1 MGDIIEHESMPIKVD
16 EKLKSVDVRKAFE
29 KLLDVL
35 ITQNSDKPDKDTLCA
50 IEELQQRIIS
60 LEREGEALQGEHRT
74 LYSLLDGIPG
84 FVFLRAPDY
93 SISFVNKYFREHFG
107 DPVEKPCYEIM
118 ANRREPCEECRILDI
133 FRTKKPQKWE
143 WTSKINNGVYQI
155 YDYPFI
161 GMGDKFMVLE
171 FGIDITDLKKREEQI
186 QHISARELE
195 KDSIMLKQSKHASMG
210 EMIGNI
216 AHEWR
221 QPLTL
226 ISMLIQN
233 LEESYRYGNFTR
245 EFLDETIHQVVDVI
259 QYMSHTIDD
268 FSNFFSPEKT
278 KSLFSVRDSV
288 NKALSFLKPELKRS
302 KIRFEV
308 DIPDDFLI
316 IGYPNEYAHVLLNII
331 KNAMDVFLE
340 RKISDPKITIT
351 GFSEA
356 GVGVLTITDNAGGI
370 SEDVIGKIFDPYF
383 TTKSKE
389 SGIGIGLYMAKII
402 VETNMHGKLSV
413 RNVGN
418 GAEFRI
424 EI

>member
-1 MGDIIEHESMPIKVD
+1 M
-16 EKLKSVDVRKAFE
+16 
-29 KLLDVL
+29 
-35 ITQNSDKPDKDTLCA
+35 
-50 IEELQQRIIS
+50 
-60 LEREGEALQGEHRT
+60 
-74 LYSLLDGIPG
+74 
-84 FVFLRAPDY
+84 LR
-93 SISFVNKYFREHFG
+93 
-107 DPVEKPCYEIM
+107 
-118 ANRREPCEECRILDI
+118 
-133 FRTKKPQKWE
+133 
-143 WTSKINNGVYQI
+143 
-155 YDYPFI
+155 
-161 GMGDKFMVLE
+161 
-171 FGIDITDLKKREEQI
+171 
-186 QHISARELE
+186 
-195 KDSIMLKQSKHASMG
+195 QSKHASMG

-221 QPLTL
+221 QPLNL
-226 ISMLIQN
+226 ISILIQN
-233 LEESYRYGNFTR
+233 LEESYKCGNFTR

-278 KSLFSVRDSV
+278 KSLFSVKDSV
-288 NKALSFLKPELKRS
+288 NKALSFMKPELKRS

-331 KNAMDVFLE
+331 KNANDVFLE

-356 GVGVLTITDNAGGI
+356 GVGVVTITDNAGGI

-389 SGIGIGLYMAKII
+389 SGIGIGLYMSKII

-413 RNVGN
+413 RNVGS